1 MINADNKT
9 GANSGIG
16 FDTAY
21 ALASASPDN
30 HIIMACRSMDKGAKA
45 LESIQARDPKAL
57 GTFSL
62 LELDIT
68 NDASITA
75 AVEKVTAEFGVL
87 DVLINNAGIVITA
100 PKGRRSELV
109 DTFNTNAASPLVLT
123 EHLLPLLKKSQDP
136 RIINVSSEL
145 GSISERSDESGG
157 YYRLP
162 AEAYRMS
169 KAAMNMATACMYA
182 MYKGWGCKVWSYCPG
197 FVVTN
202 LTGEEARQKRIEMGA
217 ESAETSAE
225 GLREIVEGKRD
236 GEVGSFVTKRGK
248 VYGW

>member
-1 MINADNKT
+1 MAPKKIILIT

-21 ALASASPDN
+21 ALASASPDS
-30 HIIMACRSMDKGAKA
+30 HIIMACRSLEKGAKA
-45 LESIQARDPKAL
+45 LESVQAREPQVV
-57 GTFSL
+57 GTLSL
-62 LELDIT
+62 VELDIT

-75 AVEKVTAEFGVL
+75 AVEKLTADFGVL
-87 DVLINNAGIVITA
+87 DVLINNAGIVVTT
-100 PKGRRSELV
+100 PQGRRSELG
-109 DTFNTNAASPLVLT
+109 TRSTPMPRSN
-123 EHLLPLLKKSQDP
+123 DP

-145 GSISERSDESGG
+145 GSISERSDATNK
-157 YYRLP
+157 YYGMP

-169 KAAMNMATACMYA
+169 KCALNMATACMYT

-202 LTGEEARQKRIEMGA
+202 LTGEESRQRRIEMGA

-225 GLREIVEGKRD
+225 GLKEIVEGKRD
-236 GEVGSFVTKRGK
+236 GEVGLFVTKYGK